1 MFPNRRSA
9 VRLPDMAFPTQR
21 EIEIPLLQALVD
33 AGGEARPVD
42 IYPAVA
48 SRFPDLTAEDQKQRL
63 ESGALKWEKDVQFA
77 RQRLWN
83 ANEID
88 SPARGIW
95 RITPAGRARLDG
107 NPQVVSRA
115 RQVTRTSIPVP
126 PPPAPE
132 EVEDPEVAIDAA
144 YQRLRTALV
153 AQLLDRVR
161 QCSPAFFERLVVDLL
176 VKMGYGG
183 TWKDAGE
190 AVGRVGDGGID
201 GVIKQDRL
209 GLDRVYLQAKR
220 WDHTPV
226 GRPDIQR
233 FAGALQTNKAQ
244 KGVFITSSSFSRDA
258 VEEASK
264 SYSRIVLIDGQE
276 LARLMID
283 FGIGVTPTATYDIKS
298 LDSDYFEEE

>member
-1 MFPNRRSA
+1 
-9 VRLPDMAFPTQR
+9 MAFPTQR